1 MTEVSCSHILGTLDG
16 GGREGN
22 NQLTLCKYGTH
33 VEENVVAAAQQ
44 NSYIYITESEVYCIG
59 AVFIRILQFEVLNV

>member
-16 GGREGN
+16 GGEGGN
-22 NQLTLCKYGTH
+22 NQLTFHKYGTH